1 MYPNLLE
8 ERHFMKGL
16 LKLSTVALSAAMVAG
31 MSTPVF
37 AAGANVSGTTT
48 VEVPKIQVVDANNN
62 IVATTNTDIKK
73 TYDYKGN
80 ANDAN
85 DDPTKTTVNLKVG
98 SVKNLT
104 ATAADGSAVKWA
116 YDTEDESGKALSDDA
131 LKAEKKAVTLDNGK
145 ITVTK
150 DAAATNAPKSVDLL
164 AYTDESLAKKEDGT
178 TDGTLKEKSY
188 VTVTVNIVAANDK
201 DHLPTISY
209 VNGDSTYVD
218 GDFDFDAYAT
228 DTGVADKKTLPEVTH
243 SSAEMKHSSTTINH
257 VATGSSATFTIN
269 TGDDADYNTLVTY
282 EAPKD
287 QKTGL
292 TVQNGLTVKTTSNK
306 LEGTVSVTG
315 NVPNRFGV
323 AKFDVKVNDVATN
336 SLYVIADAS
345 SDVNVYRV
353 YNPNT
358 GEHFYTTSAEEAD
371 TLDKIG
377 WDLEGIGW
385 VAPSTGKEVY
395 RLYNENAG
403 EHHYTTSEKEKNAL
417 VAAGWKDEGVA
428 FYSAS
433 KEYTRIYRE
442 YNKNAVAFN
451 HNYTTSKDENT
462 KLVAVGWKYEGVA
475 FYALKEGKGATEAR
489 EAVDAAL
496 KA

>member
-1 MYPNLLE
+1 
-8 ERHFMKGL
+8 MKGL

-37 AAGANVSGTTT
+37 AAGANVGGTTK
-48 VEVPKIQVVDANNN
+48 VEGPTIQVVDVNNN
-62 IVATTNTDIKK
+62 IVATTKDKTK
-73 TYDYKGN
+73 TYNYSGTEDTDGKP
-80 ANDAN
+80 AE
-85 DDPTKTTVNLKVG
+85 TTLTLEEG

-104 ATAADGSAVKWA
+104 ATASDGSAVKWT
-116 YDTEDESGKALSDDA
+116 YDEDAANKADA
-131 LKAEKKAVTLDNGK
+131 KKYVTLDNGK
-145 ITVTK
+145 ITVKK
-150 DAAATNAPKSVDLL
+150 DATEGTYDLL
-164 AYTDESLAKKEDGT
+164 AYTDESLVKKENGT
-178 TDGTLKEKSY
+178 TDGSLKANSF
-188 VTVTVNIVAANDK
+188 VTVHVVVKATTA
-201 DHLPTISY
+201 PTITY

-218 GDFDFDAYAT
+218 GDFDFEAYAT
-228 DTGVADKKTLPEVTH
+228 NAVGADKKTLPEVTH
-243 SSAEMKHSSTTINH
+243 SSAEMKDASTKINH
-257 VATGSSATFTIN
+257 VATGNSATFTIK

-282 EAPKD
+282 DVP
-287 QKTGL
+287 
-292 TVQNGLTVKTTSNK
+292 NGLTVKTTSNK

-315 NVPNRFGV
+315 NIANRFGV
-323 AKFDVKVNDVATN
+323 AKFDVKVNDVPTN

-475 FYALKEGKGATEAR
+475 FYALKEGKDATEAR
-489 EAVDAAL
+489 KAVDAAL

>member
-1 MYPNLLE
+1 
-8 ERHFMKGL
+8 MKGL

-37 AAGANVSGTTT
+37 AAGANVGGTTT
-48 VEVPKIQVVDANNN
+48 VEGPTIQVVDVNNN
-62 IVATTNTDIKK
+62 IVATTKDKTK
-73 TYDYKGN
+73 TYNYSGTEDTDGKP
-80 ANDAN
+80 AE
-85 DDPTKTTVNLKVG
+85 TTLTLEEG

-104 ATAADGSAVKWA
+104 ATASDGSAVKWA
-116 YDTEDESGKALSDDA
+116 YDEDAENVKAA
-131 LKAEKKAVTLDNGK
+131 KEAVTLDNGK
-145 ITVTK
+145 ITVKK
-150 DAAATNAPKSVDLL
+150 DATQGTYDLL
-164 AYTDESLAKKEDGT
+164 AYTDKSLNKDKDAKEGS
-178 TDGTLKEKSY
+178 LNPNSY
-188 VTVTVNIVAANDK
+188 VKVQVVVKATTA
-201 DHLPTISY
+201 PTITY

-218 GDFDFDAYAT
+218 GDFDFEAYAT

-243 SSAEMKHSSTTINH
+243 SSAEMKDASKTINH

-282 EAPKD
+282 DVP
-287 QKTGL
+287 
-292 TVQNGLTVKTTSNK
+292 NGLTVKTTSNK

-315 NVPNRFGV
+315 NIANRFGV
-323 AKFDVKVNDVATN
+323 AKFAAKVDDGESTT
-336 SLYVIADAS
+336 LYVIADAS
-345 SDVNVYRV
+345 SNVNVYRV

-377 WDLEGIGW
+377 WDLEAIGW

-451 HNYTTSKDENT
+451 HNYTASKAENDQ
-462 KLVAVGWKYEGVA
+462 LVEYGWKYEGVA
-475 FYALKEGKGATEAR
+475 FYALSSDFAEDATTAAKEAR
-489 EAVDAAL
+489 TAVNAAL
-496 KA
+496 NA